1 MIWRKGND
9 MIYVL
14 YDDGDWA
21 AYSDISV
28 EGEPEPGGF
37 QPPEGLRTPVR
48 GFGAIWRAKL
58 GGTAAR
64 IGWATQD
71 EYAVSV
77 LFQDFE
83 KGLMLEM
90 EGRVYLLGDNG
101 GCWLAP

>member
-1 MIWRKGND
+1 

-21 AYSDISV
+21 MYADIYE
-28 EGEPEPGGF
+28 EGAPEPGGF
-37 QPPEGLRTPVR
+37 QPPAGLRTPVR

-64 IGWATQD
+64 IGWTTQD
-71 EYAVSV
+71 ECAVSV

-83 KGLMLEM
+83 RGLMLEM
-90 EGRVYLLGDNG
+90 EGKLYLLGENG
-101 GCWLAP
+101 GRWLAP